1 LALSADHASV
11 TLMFGTRVFI
21 CLLDRQQMNPF
32 QGKGIAM
39 RRMIHNT
46 TAIVA
51 CLSLLVPPLAQAQGA
66 PAEGEQPPVPP
77 AQEQPAEAQAE
88 PAAEPAAEAPAEAAP
103 EAAEA
108 PVEEPAPE
116 AAEAPVEEPQPAAEP
131 AEAPA
136 EPEAPAPVEEA
147 PEPQAEPA
155 EAAEPAAAP
164 EPQEAAQEA
173 EPEEAQAQPEAAER
187 PAPAEREQQEERP
200 VQAERPADSEG
211 KSQRA
216 EDRAERQAEQEQSTA
231 AGQAER
237 PVEAAREQNG
247 ERPAAAEAA
256 RQQDEER
263 PADAAAARE
272 QQADRPEPAPADAE
286 APQAEGGDPLGEALQ
301 AEHQG
306 EQSAPAA
313 GEEPAQ
319 AEAEADAAP
328 ATPDENTL
336 RDALAREQ
344 AESDA
349 TTGEQAADQPAQA
362 APEAAPEVNAPATEG
377 AQQAA
382 QETGASTAAALN
394 DDQEG
399 EVVEQQITEEN
410 SRSSSEDF
418 ATSLRD
424 ALAPQ
429 GEQPATRAEDDDD
442 DNNDLAKALL
452 LGLGAVA
459 VGSYLNNNRQV
470 ALSAP
475 DRVVVTRADGS
486 QEVIKDEV
494 ALLRQ
499 PGSTV
504 ATENFDDGSS
514 RTVVTR
520 ADGSRVVTI
529 RDADLRVLRRTLVS
543 PDGTQTRLIDDT
555 AEVEPVDLAT
565 LPAPAPVTAIGVS
578 QDEAALREA
587 LQRQVNIDR
596 RFTLGQVRSIP
607 QVRALVPPVTI
618 DAITFDTGS
627 AAISPD
633 QAKQLSTLGSVI
645 QDAVAQNP
653 QEMFLIEGHTDTV
666 GADAANLALSDRRA
680 ESVALALS
688 EYFQVPPENLVVQG
702 YGEQFLQVRQEGD
715 VRENRRA
722 AVRRITDLLQ
732 TAQAQ

>member
-1 LALSADHASV
+1 MRDA
-11 TLMFGTRVFI
+11 
-21 CLLDRQQMNPF
+21 RQQEEQQQRN
-32 QGKGIAM
+32 I
-39 RRMIHNT
+39 T
-46 TAIVA
+46 TR
-51 CLSLLVPPLAQAQGA
+51 G
-66 PAEGEQPPVPP
+66 EGTPQR
-77 AQEQPAEAQAE
+77 
-88 PAAEPAAEAPAEAAP
+88 AAEPAPKQARAADADARQTK
-103 EAAEA
+103 AA
-108 PVEEPAPE
+108 
-116 AAEAPVEEPQPAAEP
+116 
-131 AEAPA
+131 
-136 EPEAPAPVEEA
+136 
-147 PEPQAEPA
+147 
-155 EAAEPAAAP
+155 
-164 EPQEAAQEA
+164 
-173 EPEEAQAQPEAAER
+173 
-187 PAPAEREQQEERP
+187 
-200 VQAERPADSEG
+200 
-211 KSQRA
+211 
-216 EDRAERQAEQEQSTA
+216 RQ
-231 AGQAER
+231 
-237 PVEAAREQNG
+237 AARE
-247 ERPAAAEAA
+247 RRAA
-256 RQQDEER
+256 R
-263 PADAAAARE
+263 
-272 QQADRPEPAPADAE
+272 
-286 APQAEGGDPLGEALQ
+286 
-301 AEHQG
+301 
-306 EQSAPAA
+306 
-313 GEEPAQ
+313 
-319 AEAEADAAP
+319 
-328 ATPDENTL
+328 
-336 RDALAREQ
+336 
-344 AESDA
+344 
-349 TTGEQAADQPAQA
+349 
-362 APEAAPEVNAPATEG
+362 
-377 AQQAA
+377 
-382 QETGASTAAALN
+382 AAALN
-394 DDQEG
+394 EDQRG
-399 EVVEQQITEEN
+399 EIVEQRITREN
-410 SRSSSEDF
+410 SRSSDEDF
-418 ATSLRD
+418 ETSLRD
-424 ALAPQ
+424 ALRGRDQ
-429 GEQPATRAEDDDD
+429 QRAEARDDNNDD

-555 AEVEPVDLAT
+555 AEVEPVDLST
-565 LPAPAPVTAIGVS
+565 LPAPAPVTATGVS

-587 LQRQVNIDR
+587 LQRQVNVDR

-732 TAQAQ
+732 TADAQ

>member
-1 LALSADHASV
+1 
-11 TLMFGTRVFI
+11 
-21 CLLDRQQMNPF
+21 
-32 QGKGIAM
+32 M

-46 TAIVA
+46 TAIAA

-66 PAEGEQPPVPP
+66 PAEGEQPPAPP
-77 AQEQPAEAQAE
+77 AQEQPVEPQAEADASPVEAPAETTAPEAPAAAPEAQAE
-88 PAAEPAAEAPAEAAP
+88 PQPVPEPAAEASAEAAPEPQAESAAEAPEALAEPAAEAPAEAT
-103 EAAEA
+103 
-108 PVEEPAPE
+108 
-116 AAEAPVEEPQPAAEP
+116 
-131 AEAPA
+131 
-136 EPEAPAPVEEA
+136 A
-147 PEPQAEPA
+147 PEPQPV
-155 EAAEPAAAP
+155 EAAEPQAVP
-164 EPQEAAQEA
+164 EADPQEAASDSEA
-173 EPEEAQAQPEAAER
+173 AAER
-187 PAPAEREQQEERP
+187 PEP
-200 VQAERPADSEG
+200 
-211 KSQRA
+211 
-216 EDRAERQAEQEQSTA
+216 
-231 AGQAER
+231 
-237 PVEAAREQNG
+237 AAREQQQ
-247 ERPAAAEAA
+247 ERPEDRPADQAEQAQPLEAAPPAEAEAA
-256 RQQDEER
+256 RQQEEEPPAPAEAAREQDQER
-263 PADAAAARE
+263 PEPAARE
-272 QQADRPEPAPADAE
+272 QQADRPEAAPADPAE
-286 APQAEGGDPLGEALQ
+286 SDDPLRDALEAEQQAEGQPA
-301 AEHQG
+301 
-306 EQSAPAA
+306 APAPDD
-313 GEEPAQ
+313 PAQ
-319 AEAEADAAP
+319 AEAQPQTPAAAP
-328 ATPDENTL
+328 DEDEL

-344 AESDA
+344 TDTPAD
-349 TTGEQAADQPAQA
+349 GDQPPAADQSAE
-362 APEAAPEVNAPATEG
+362 APETVPEAEPPATE
-377 AQQAA
+377 AARQAA
-382 QETGASTAAALN
+382 QETGAATAAALN
-394 DDQEG
+394 EDQEG

-429 GEQPATRAEDDDD
+429 AEQPAAQEDDDD
-442 DNNDLAKALL
+442 DNDLAKALL

-459 VGSYLNNNRQV
+459 VGTYLNNNRQV

-504 ATENFDDGSS
+504 TTENFDDGSS

-529 RDADLRVLRRTLVS
+529 RDGDLRVLRRTLVS

-555 AEVEPVDLAT
+555 AEVQPVDIAT
-565 LPAPAPVTAIGVS
+565 LPAPAPANAPGIY

-587 LQRQVNIDR
+587 LQREVDIDR
-596 RFTLGQVRSIP
+596 RFTLGQIRSIP

-633 QAKQLSTLGSVI
+633 QARQLSTLGGVI
-645 QDAVAQNP
+645 QDAIAQNP

>member
-1 LALSADHASV
+1 
-11 TLMFGTRVFI
+11 
-21 CLLDRQQMNPF
+21 
-32 QGKGIAM
+32 M

-46 TAIVA
+46 TAIAA
-51 CLSLLVPPLAQAQGA
+51 CLSLLVPPMAQAQGA
-66 PAEGEQPPVPP
+66 PAEGEQVPVPP
-77 AQEQPAEAQAE
+77 VMEQQTE
-88 PAAEPAAEAPAEAAP
+88 PASIAADPAPEAEAEAPAADP
-103 EAAEA
+103 EAEA
-108 PVEEPAPE
+108 PVEAEAGAEPEAEATAEPEAAAAETAVEPAPE
-116 AAEAPVEEPQPAAEP
+116 PEPAPQE

-136 EPEAPAPVEEA
+136 
-147 PEPQAEPA
+147 
-155 EAAEPAAAP
+155 
-164 EPQEAAQEA
+164 
-173 EPEEAQAQPEAAER
+173 
-187 PAPAEREQQEERP
+187 APAEEP
-200 VQAERPADSEG
+200 VQAETAPAEAEG
-211 KSQRA
+211 KAERA
-216 EDRAERQAEQEQSTA
+216 EERADRQAEQEQSTA
-231 AGQAER
+231 EALAEPPAEAPR
-237 PVEAAREQNG
+237 QQDEQPPV
-247 ERPAAAEAA
+247 AAEAA
-256 RQQDEER
+256 RQQEQER
-263 PADAAAARE
+263 PVPAARE
-272 QQADRPEPAPADAE
+272 QQAERPEAAPAGVEATQADSAEPLPDDA
-286 APQAEGGDPLGEALQ
+286 
-301 AEHQG
+301 
-306 EQSAPAA
+306 
-313 GEEPAQ
+313 
-319 AEAEADAAP
+319 AEAEQPPAADPAADAAPDQALSETPATPEEDALRDALAAEQTAPVPAADAAP
-328 ATPDENTL
+328 AAAGQA
-336 RDALAREQ
+336 ALAPE
-344 AESDA
+344 
-349 TTGEQAADQPAQA
+349 T
-362 APEAAPEVNAPATEG
+362 APEADAPATEG

-382 QETGASTAAALN
+382 QETGVAAAAALN
-394 DDQEG
+394 DDQQG
-399 EVVEQQITEEN
+399 EVVEQQVTEEN

-429 GEQPATRAEDDDD
+429 QAQTAERSDDDD
-442 DNNDLAKALL
+442 DNDLAKALL

-504 ATENFDDGSS
+504 STENFDDGSS

-543 PDGTQTRLIDDT
+543 ADGTQTRLIDDT
-555 AEVEPVDLAT
+555 AGVEPVDVST
-565 LPAPAPVTAIGVS
+565 LPAPAPVTAAGVS
-578 QDEAALREA
+578 QDEAALRAA
-587 LQRQVNIDR
+587 LQREVEVDR
-596 RFTLGQVRSIP
+596 RFTLGQIRSIP

-627 AAISPD
+627 AAITPD
-633 QAKQLSTLGSVI
+633 QARQLSALGNVI

-653 QEMFLIEGHTDTV
+653 REVFLIEGHTDTV

-688 EYFQVPPENLVVQG
+688 EYFRVPPENLVVQG
-702 YGEQFLQVRQEGD
+702 YGEQFLQVRQDGD